1 MGGAP
6 DLAPAYAAAGFRMQD
21 VIPYAGQES
30 DMLLCLPDPHA
41 KNPIVWEGA
50 LLALAK
56 QQAKRAWLEGCL
68 LGVYLAG
75 QSTTTMASGALQ
87 TAKKKVN
94 AQIMDASA
102 RRQAAELMSLEE
114 MLSAI
119 DLEPGATLETAVE
132 AAVGFA
138 RPLTEFG
145 LSPLDM
151 ASCAQTL
158 VALWVNALAV
168 GREAGKDRE
177 GEVVRKHLA

>member
-1 MGGAP
+1 
-6 DLAPAYAAAGFRMQD
+6 
-21 VIPYAGQES
+21 
-30 DMLLCLPDPHA
+30 
-41 KNPIVWEGA
+41 
-50 LLALAK
+50 
-56 QQAKRAWLEGCL
+56 
-68 LGVYLAG
+68 VYLADR
-75 QSTTTMASGALQ
+75 STTTIASGALQ
-87 TAKKKVN
+87 TAKKKIN

-102 RRQAAELMSLEE
+102 RREAAELISLEE

-119 DLEPGATLETAVE
+119 DLEPGATLEAAVE
-132 AAVGFA
+132 AAVRFA

-145 LSPLDM
+145 ISPLDM